1 MILCVRLNGCFDMV
15 YAYLKSSHHPYH
27 EEIRYFSFAFVAV
40 QRYKLKDKK

>member
-1 MILCVRLNGCFDMV
+1 MSLCARLNGCFAMV
-15 YAYLKSSHHPYH
+15 YAYLKSSHPSYY